1 MKNRSKKG
9 RKKYS
14 KNLRYKSKKNSY
26 RKKIKSNKKR
36 KSLRKSK
43 KLSKKGGASIPVIA
57 GVTGGIVGTGALIY
71 GIKKYLDNRK
81 NDKEVVIPDIEKVV
95 IPGIEN
101 EVVIPDIEKGVKK
114 KDPIVTLDEQR
125 EKYKKQR
132 EENPK
137 MQAEYDVWSNS
148 DDSVEEDFRLVPRI
162 PTVPRTTSGDNAP
175 IIV

>member
-81 NDKEVVIPDIEKVV
+81 NDKEVVIPGIEK
-95 IPGIEN
+95 
-101 EVVIPDIEKGVKK
+101 EVFIPDIEKGVEKQG
-114 KDPIVTLDEQR
+114 DPIVTPAQQANIYEDQRKNNPQQQADFDYFNKPDDELDE
-125 EKYKKQR
+125 EF
-132 EENPK
+132 
-137 MQAEYDVWSNS
+137 A
-148 DDSVEEDFRLVPRI
+148 SVPIE
-162 PTVPRTTSGDNAP
+162 RTTSDGAP
-175 IIV
+175 IID